1 MSIER
6 ETSVLGLSN
15 IRLFIAFRVLFNAR
29 FYYPIFTIL
38 FLDFG
43 LSLEQFAVLN
53 AAWAA
58 TILCAEVPSGA
69 LADRWGRRNLVR
81 IAGALMVVE
90 MALLC
95 FTPGGVGPWLF
106 WVFLLNRILS
116 GAAEAAASGADE
128 SLAYDTLAE
137 QGREE
142 EWPKVLEA
150 LMKLQSVG
158 LFVAMILG
166 SALYDPQL
174 AERVANWFGITR
186 QWTQADTLHWPIYLN
201 LITAIGACV
210 AAWRMKEAHGPSTS
224 EPLAPDSQ
232 SPWRTTLRTGLWI
245 VKSPLPFL
253 LILGGLFYDSIARV
267 FATLTSEYFRNIG
280 IPEAYYGIIGAGIA
294 LLGLLLPR
302 LARKMVESLS
312 LPTNATLLALW
323 LILSLFGLSF
333 LLPGWGILFAIG
345 TMIALRFTDFF
356 LSYYLNR
363 EVESYRRATVLSF
376 RGLAMNL
383 GYGTL
388 SLLYGFLIES
398 LKTSGNSGDL
408 AFGKALAYFAPWFLG
423 TLIILA
429 VVARLRIKRV
439 R

>member
-1 MSIER
+1 
-6 ETSVLGLSN
+6 
-15 IRLFIAFRVLFNAR
+15 
-29 FYYPIFTIL
+29 
-38 FLDFG
+38 
-43 LSLEQFAVLN
+43 
-53 AAWAA
+53 
-58 TILCAEVPSGA
+58 
-69 LADRWGRRNLVR
+69 
-81 IAGALMVVE
+81 
-90 MALLC
+90 
-95 FTPGGVGPWLF
+95 
-106 WVFLLNRILS
+106 
-116 GAAEAAASGADE
+116 
-128 SLAYDTLAE
+128 
-137 QGREE
+137 
-142 EWPKVLEA
+142 
-150 LMKLQSVG
+150 
-158 LFVAMILG
+158 
-166 SALYDPQL
+166 
-174 AERVANWFGITR
+174 
-186 QWTQADTLHWPIYLN
+186 
-201 LITAIGACV
+201 
-210 AAWRMKEAHGPSTS
+210 MKEAHGPSTS